1 MLKSRDWK
9 GRTVRFF
16 SRSPHLRV
24 FAPAQVNKPAIK
36 YCAQEFAE
44 MEATQPAGTVQEP
57 DAGARGDW
65 PPPWLFVLM
74 PLTYGVF
81 AGYVQTALPWL
92 LRHMGYPVDGIGTI
106 VALILSPMAFYFVSS
121 PLLDFGLRRRTWMLL
136 VSALAGV
143 LMAAAIFLLGSN
155 MVLAKWLLFAGFD
168 CSLLSS
174 ACGGT
179 LVAVTQSEQGKA
191 KAAAWLQGGALAAQ
205 ALGGAVLLYC
215 SKHLA
220 VPVLAV
226 VAALLVALPAVVA
239 LTIPEPPVRRE
250 FKKLRE
256 TCITMSREIRAT
268 LFSLKS
274 LPGLLLLVSP
284 VGTGAAQSLFAA
296 MAQDYHVGLSGVLML
311 NGMLGA
317 VLNMAGASVAIV
329 APAHWDRRICYA
341 AAGLA
346 SACAGIFLSF
356 APLTPL
362 IYFVGVAAYI
372 FTAGI
377 CWGFFLGVV
386 MVTMGEAGISAGSRY
401 SILVSLGN
409 LPIVYMTVVEARSYG
424 VFGTRGVPGADAVGN
439 LLAVVCVAYWLM
451 VRMKRAGRGVEI
463 TGESYPAVA
472 AAMEPAALE

>member
-1 MLKSRDWK
+1 
-9 GRTVRFF
+9 
-16 SRSPHLRV
+16 
-24 FAPAQVNKPAIK
+24 
-36 YCAQEFAE
+36 
-44 MEATQPAGTVQEP
+44 MEATQPAGTVQMP
-57 DAGARGDW
+57 HAPVRGSW

-136 VSALAGV
+136 VSTLAGV
-143 LMAAAIFLLGSN
+143 LMAAAILLLGSN
-155 MVLAKWLLFAGFD
+155 MLLAKWLLFAGFV

-174 ACGGT
+174 SCGGT
-179 LVAVTQSEQGKA
+179 LVAVTQSEHGKA

-215 SKHLA
+215 SKHLT

-239 LTIPEPPVRRE
+239 LTIPEPPVQSDVNRL
-250 FKKLRE
+250 KE
-256 TCITMSREIRAT
+256 TCITMGREIRAT
-268 LFSLKS
+268 LFSWKS

-296 MAQDYHVGLSGVLML
+296 MAQDYHVGVQGVLLL

-341 AAGLA
+341 AAGLT
-346 SACAGIFLSF
+346 SACAGIFLTF
-356 APLTPL
+356 APLTPAT
-362 IYFVGVAAYI
+362 YYAGVAAYI

-401 SILVSLGN
+401 SILVSLGD

-424 VFGTRGVPGADAVGN
+424 IFGTRGVPGADAAGN
-439 LLAVVCVAYWLM
+439 VIVVACVVCWLM
-451 VRMKRAGRGVEI
+451 FRMKRGGRGAEVVAD
-463 TGESYPAVA
+463 SYPTVG
-472 AAMEPAALE
+472 AAMESAALE